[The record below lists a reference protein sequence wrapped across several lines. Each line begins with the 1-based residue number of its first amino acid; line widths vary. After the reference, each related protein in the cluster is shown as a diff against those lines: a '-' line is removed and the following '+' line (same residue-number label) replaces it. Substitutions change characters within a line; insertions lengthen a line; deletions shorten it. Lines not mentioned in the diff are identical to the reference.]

1 MNNEASIEIQTNET
15 TWPLNNDAD
24 LTCGSFFSFLREE
37 YADKWPSLMNELKEM
52 YESLFAL
59 VKSYVDPLTAA
70 DQESARVEE
79 LAHRYY
85 TLAVEKEPRIT
96 KDIVEISEMTGSRLA
111 HLAKRIKEEDSLK
124 RKLDK
129 TVKEENITPDEAI
142 EDFSDCVRYTDVSPT
157 EGFTEHFRTFREELL
172 SRNYVIVRVKNT
184 LADPALPY
192 RGINTYVQDP
202 NGYWF
207 EIQFHTDESYEAL
220 RANHKL
226 YREQREVTTPQER
239 KEEIAQIMMN
249 ASSKVPVPEGCDT
262 IRQYQLEK

>member
-1 MNNEASIEIQTNET
+1 MNNEASMEIQTNET
-15 TWPLNNDAD
+15 AWPLNNDAD
-24 LTCGSFFSFLREE
+24 LTCGSFFSLLREE

-59 VKSYVDPLTAA
+59 LKSHIDPTITE
-70 DQESARVEE
+70 DQEAARVEE

-172 SRNYVIVRVKNT
+172 SRSYVIVRVKNT
-184 LADPALPY
+184 LMDPARSY

-202 NGYWF
+202 GGYWF
-207 EIQFHTDESYEAL
+207 EVQFHTEESYEAL

-239 KEEIAQIMMN
+239 KEEIAQLMMD

>member
-1 MNNEASIEIQTNET
+1 MNHEASMDIQANET
-15 TWPLNNDAD
+15 NMSADRGNDFAGD
-24 LTCGSFFSFLREE
+24 RFFSLLRQE
-37 YADKWPSLMNELKEM
+37 YAENWPFLMKELKET
-52 YESLFAL
+52 YESLFSL
-59 VKSYVDPLTAA
+59 LKSYIDPTITE
-70 DQESARVEE
+70 DQEAARVEE

-239 KEEIAQIMMN
+239 KEEIAQLMMD

>member
-1 MNNEASIEIQTNET
+1 MNNEASMDIQANET
-15 TWPLNNDAD
+15 NMSADRGNDFAGD
-24 LTCGSFFSFLREE
+24 RFFSLLREE

-70 DQESARVEE
+70 DQKAGRVEE

-85 TLAVEKEPRIT
+85 ALAVEKEPCIT
-96 KDIVEISEMTGSRLA
+96 KDIVEISEMTGGRLA
-111 HLAKRIKEEDSLK
+111 HLAKRVKEEDSLK

-129 TVKEENITPDEAI
+129 TIKEENLTPDEAI
-142 EDFSDCVRYTDVSPT
+142 ENFSDCVRYTDVSPT
-157 EGFTEHFRTFREELL
+157 EGFTEHFQTFREELL
-172 SRNYVIVRVKNT
+172 SRSYVIVRVKNT
-184 LADPALPY
+184 LMDPARSY

-202 NGYWF
+202 GGYWF

-239 KEEIAQIMMN
+239 KEELAQLMMD